1 MKIGIIVVLI
11 ALLTACGENKDKER
25 TISVSILPQRYFV
38 ERITGDY
45 VKVNVMIPPGA
56 NPAVSDLSTEQLK
69 ALHNSSVYFA
79 VGYLPFELS
88 NLYPFLETQKNMLLV
103 KQSVGMDLEQGA
115 CNHDHGDGHQH
126 DHGSHDGNFDPLVWM
141 SPRYAEMMARTI
153 LDVLAAK
160 FPDQRETFEKNYR
173 QFRVE
178 IDSIDQAARRIIP
191 KKENKT
197 FLIYHPALTYF
208 AKDYGME
215 QISIEDEGKEPN
227 PSHLKAVID
236 SCRTKGIKIVF
247 IQNQF
252 DVDNAK
258 AIAKEIDGEVIAI
271 DPLSPDWKAEMCS
284 LLGIIEQKMK

>member
-1 MKIGIIVVLI
+1 
-11 ALLTACGENKDKER
+11 
-25 TISVSILPQRYFV
+25 
-38 ERITGDY
+38 
-45 VKVNVMIPPGA
+45 
-56 NPAVSDLSTEQLK
+56 
-69 ALHNSSVYFA
+69 
-79 VGYLPFELS
+79 
-88 NLYPFLETQKNMLLV
+88 
-103 KQSVGMDLEQGA
+103 
-115 CNHDHGDGHQH
+115 
-126 DHGSHDGNFDPLVWM
+126 
-141 SPRYAEMMARTI
+141 MARTM

-160 FPDQRETFEKNYR
+160 FPDQREAFEKNYR

-236 SCRTKGIKIVF
+236 TCRAKGIKIVF

-252 DVDNAK
+252 DVANAK
-258 AIAKEIDGEVIAI
+258 AIAKEIDGEVITI
-271 DPLSPDWKAEMCS
+271 DPLRPDWKAEMCS